1 MATKKLYRSKHGEVF
16 GVCQGIADWR
26 DLPVGPVR
34 LIVLLAI
41 VFTGIFPGVAIYL
54 LAALVIPANPYES
67 DRPSDGR
74 RSDWDWHRMGH
85 RSRHTGETVHGTYE
99 NDADDARSTDELKE
113 EYERLK
119 KKVEKMEEEMFD
131 KERDWDQRFHE
142 GS

>member
-1 MATKKLYRSKHGEVF
+1 MATKKLYRSKFGQVF

-26 DLPVGPVR
+26 ELPVGPVR
-34 LIVLLAI
+34 LIVLLAV

-54 LAALVIPANPYES
+54 LAALFIPANPYETE
-67 DRPSDGR
+67 RPANNGADWR
-74 RSDWDWHRMGH
+74 RNAHRPGH
-85 RSRHTGETVHGTYE
+85 MYSGETVHGTYE
-99 NDADDARSTDELKE
+99 EDDDTRSNDELKE

-142 GS
+142 GN

>member
-1 MATKKLYRSKHGEVF
+1 MATKKLYRSKYGQVF

-34 LIVLLAI
+34 LIVLLATI
-41 VFTGIFPGVAIYL
+41 FTGFFPGIAIYL
-54 LAALVIPANPYES
+54 LAALIIPANPYETE
-67 DRPSDGR
+67 RPSNA
-74 RSDWDWHRMGH
+74 SSDWHRA
-85 RSRHTGETVHGTYE
+85 SRRRYDNASDTVHSTYE
-99 NDADDARSTDELKE
+99 AYDDDSRSTDELKD

-142 GS
+142 GN